1 MAYNNRT
8 NLPPTNPLHPNPAG
22 TLPTY
27 GTTPASGPAPHTAG
41 HHRHDLLNKLDPAVD
56 SSRDKVPLP
65 PPGTAT
71 NGPHSSRLA
80 NKLDPT
86 VDTSAYERRN
96 LGAGGY
102 GHQGD
107 MVSGTTAHRQGGI
120 IGGSSRGAPEGT
132 YGPHS
137 SRMANAADP
146 RVDSDRDGR
155 AAMHGAAGT
164 GAGYGHSSTAPGMG
178 PMGAGYG
185 QPGYGGATTAAHGV
199 GHGQS
204 HQYGAQHV
212 AGTSMLPGPAPN
224 TAGPHK
230 SDLLN
235 KLDPTVDSKGG
246 PMMTERGQRRI

>member
-1 MAYNNRT
+1 MAYNNTHTT
-8 NLPPTNPLHPNPAG
+8 NHPLPG
-22 TLPTY
+22 TAAAAHPTY
-27 GTTPASGPAPHTAG
+27 GSAPASGPAPHTAG
-41 HHRHDLLNKLDPAVD
+41 HHRHDLLNKLDPSVD

-86 VDTSAYERRN
+86 VDTNAYERAN
-96 LGAGGY
+96 MGLGGGVQH
-102 GHQGD
+102 HQGGV
-107 MVSGTTAHRQGGI
+107 MGTTGGA
-120 IGGSSRGAPEGT
+120 REGT

-155 AAMHGAAGT
+155 
-164 GAGYGHSSTAPGMG
+164 GAGYGHSSTTAPGMG

-185 QPGYGGATTAAHGV
+185 QPGYGGATAAHSSGF
-199 GHGQS
+199 GHHGQA
-204 HQYGAQHV
+204 HHQHV

-224 TAGPHK
+224 TVGPHK

-246 PMMTERGQRRI
+246 MTTGQQRRI